1 MPTATVPAPRLRNR
15 SRAKKLT
22 LADAPK
28 HQKPLEDP
36 KAEPLPVK
44 KPDKKEERQL
54 RCLFTNTEMLELG
67 KKAAELANLRERQ
80 QEDAKAVVK
89 QLKAKVD
96 ATEALLAEVFGK
108 MTTGYEY
115 RQIICTIQYD
125 KPAIGKKTIV
135 RMDTL
140 ETVEVEQMGLSELQ
154 AELPLAPSAPTP
166 APELPNPVLPAGTT
180 VPTVKAEAPGV
191 VSVPSDNPP
200 KA

>member
-1 MPTATVPAPRLRNR
+1 M
-15 SRAKKLT
+15 
-22 LADAPK
+22 
-28 HQKPLEDP
+28 
-36 KAEPLPVK
+36 K

-67 KKAAELANLRERQ
+67 KKAAELANLRDRQ

-96 ATEALLAEVFGK
+96 ATEAQLAEVFGK

-125 KPAIGKKTIV
+125 KPVSGKKTVV

-154 AELPLAPSAPTP
+154 AELPLASAPVST
-166 APELPNPVLPAGTT
+166 ASELPNPVLPAGTT
-180 VPTVKAEAPGV
+180 VPTAKAEAPGV
-191 VSVPSDNPP
+191 VSVPSDNPLE
-200 KA
+200 A